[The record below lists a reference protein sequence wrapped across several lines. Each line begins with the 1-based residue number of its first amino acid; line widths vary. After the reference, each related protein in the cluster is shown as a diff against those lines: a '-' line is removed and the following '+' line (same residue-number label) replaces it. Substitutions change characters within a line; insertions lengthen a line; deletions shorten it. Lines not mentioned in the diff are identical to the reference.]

1 MCLVSQGRDMSA
13 NQRRVIR
20 TERLRSLRR
29 QRGQIAPIAL
39 FGVLIASAM
48 LVVMY
53 NAGHKI
59 TEKSQV
65 TNAADAAAYS
75 GAVWTARHL
84 NFMAYTNRAMIANH
98 VGVGHFV
105 SYVSWVRYIDETI
118 SFIANFAQFI
128 PYAGQYIEIVQEI
141 VAEIRDFTE
150 ESAEIAVPTM
160 DTWNASYRAAQMEA
174 QASLALNKLND
185 LMRRTGRAYDPNI
198 RINDRDELDA
208 MPSLLRGALET
219 RVLAQMYAV
228 PTFVER
234 YSADE
239 DEGSIEE
246 LIGSSARVNADT
258 TRWIAGER
266 GWRLNTFTRQFRKQ
280 GSTSHSQSDDS
291 ADWEA
296 RDSLQMRRR
305 ELFGWSRWS
314 NVGPG
319 ADASASEFDDEYEG
333 VPTYYNVA
341 GEPASEGLLISAV
354 ATRRHATIGER
365 DFRDVGRTG
374 VAADARAVVAA
385 LATARVEFRRPSD
398 GGFASLGRSTTE
410 YSNLFNPFWE
420 ARLVEA
426 DLGIGL

>member
-1 MCLVSQGRDMSA
+1 MHTTPFQPCIARRGRISA
-13 NQRRVIR
+13 
-20 TERLRSLRR
+20 RS
-29 QRGQIAPIAL
+29 RGQIAPIAL
-39 FGVLIASAM
+39 FGVLIASAV
-48 LVVMY
+48 LIVMY
-53 NAGHKI
+53 NVGNKV

-65 TNAADAAAYS
+65 ANAADAAAYS

-128 PYAGQYIEIVQEI
+128 PYAGQYVEIVQEI
-141 VAEIRDFTE
+141 VAEIREFTD
-150 ESAEIAVPTM
+150 ESAEFAVPTM

-174 QASLALNKLND
+174 QASLALNNLTE
-185 LMRRTGRAYDPNI
+185 LMRRTGQAHDPNI
-198 RINDRDELDA
+198 RINDRNEFGAL
-208 MPSLLRGALET
+208 PTLLRGALEA
-219 RVLAQMYAV
+219 RVLSQMHNV

-239 DEGSIEE
+239 DDGSIEE
-246 LIGSSARVNADT
+246 LIGSSARVDADT

-266 GWRLNTFTRQFRKQ
+266 GWRFNTFSRQFRKQ
-280 GSTSHSQSDDS
+280 GSTSHSQSEDS

-296 RDSLQMRRR
+296 TDRLQMRRR

-314 NVGPG
+314 NIGPT
-319 ADASASEFDDEYEG
+319 ADASASEFDDDYEG

-341 GEPASEGLLISAV
+341 GDPGSEALQIAAV
-354 ATRRHATIGER
+354 ATRRQSTVGER
-365 DFRDVGRTG
+365 DFRDIGRTG
-374 VAADARAVVAA
+374 AASDGAAVIAA
-385 LATARVEFRRPSD
+385 AAIARVEFRRPSNN
-398 GGFASLGRSTTE
+398 GFASLGRSIE

-420 ARLVEA
+420 ARLAEA
-426 DLGIGL
+426 DLGLGL

>member
-1 MCLVSQGRDMSA
+1 MTAGIHTTDGRA
-13 NQRRVIR
+13 PA
-20 TERLRSLRR
+20 LRR

-39 FGVLIASAM
+39 FGVLIASAV

-84 NFMAYTNRAMIANH
+84 NFMAYTNRAMVANH
-98 VGVGHFV
+98 IGVGHFV

-141 VAEIRDFTE
+141 IAEVRDFTE
-150 ESAEIAVPTM
+150 ESAEFVIPTM
-160 DTWNASYRAAQMEA
+160 DTWNASYRVAQMEA
-174 QASLALNKLND
+174 QASLALNNLTEV
-185 LMRRTGRAYDPNI
+185 MRRTAQAHDPNI
-198 RINDRDELDA
+198 RINDRNDFGS
-208 MPSLLRGALET
+208 MPSVLRGALET
-219 RVLAQMYAV
+219 RVLGQMYSV

-234 YSADE
+234 YTAGD
-239 DEGSIEE
+239 DDGNIEA
-246 LIGSSARVNADT
+246 LINSSARINADT

-266 GWRLNTFTRQFRKQ
+266 GWRFNTLTRQIRKQ
-280 GSTSHSQSDDS
+280 GSTSHSQSEDS

-296 RDSLQMRRR
+296 KDSLQMRKRQ
-305 ELFGWSRWS
+305 LFGWSRWS

-319 ADASASEFDDEYEG
+319 ADASASEFDDDYEG
-333 VPTYYNVA
+333 VPNYYNVA
-341 GEPASEGLLISAV
+341 GSPGTAGLTISAV
-354 ATRRHATIGER
+354 ATRRQNSIGER
-365 DFRDVGRTG
+365 DFRDIGRTG
-374 VAADARAVVAA
+374 VAADAGAVVAA
-385 LATARVEFRRPSD
+385 LATARVEFKRPTV
-398 GGFASLGRSTTE
+398 GFASLGERTTE

-420 ARLVEA
+420 ARLA
-426 DLGIGL
+426 ASDLGIGL

>member
-1 MCLVSQGRDMSA
+1 MSTTTLLHT
-13 NQRRVIR
+13 R
-20 TERLRSLRR
+20 TERHRSSRR

-39 FGVLIASAM
+39 FGVLIASAV

-59 TEKSQV
+59 TEKSHV
-65 TNAADAAAYS
+65 ANAADAAAYS

-84 NFMAYTNRAMIANH
+84 NFLAYTNRAMVANH

-128 PYAGQYIEIVQEI
+128 PYAGQYIEIVEEI
-141 VAEIRDFTE
+141 IAEVRDITE
-150 ESAEIAVPTM
+150 ESAEVVIPTM

-174 QASLALNKLND
+174 QASLALGNLTE
-185 LMRRTGRAYDPNI
+185 LMRRTAQAHDPNI
-198 RINDRDELDA
+198 RINDRNEFGS
-208 MPSLLRGALET
+208 MPSLLRGALEA
-219 RVLAQMYAV
+219 RVLAQMYNV

-239 DEGSIEE
+239 DDGNIEE

-266 GWRLNTFTRQFRKQ
+266 GWRFNTFTRQIRKR
-280 GSTSHSQSDDS
+280 GNTSHSQSEDS

-296 RDSLQMRRR
+296 QDSLQMRKRQ
-305 ELFGWSRWS
+305 LFGWSRWS

-319 ADASASEFDDEYEG
+319 ADASASEFDDDYEG
-333 VPTYYNVA
+333 VPNYYNVA
-341 GEPASEGLLISAV
+341 GEPGSEGLTISAV
-354 ATRRHATIGER
+354 ATRRQDTVAER
-365 DFRDVGRTG
+365 DFREVGRTG
-374 VAADARAVVAA
+374 VASDTRSVLAA
-385 LATARVEFRRPSD
+385 LATARVEFRRPTN
-398 GGFASLGRSTTE
+398 GFASLGRSSLE

-420 ARLVEA
+420 ARLSAA

>member
-1 MCLVSQGRDMSA
+1 MLSVQIGGRLMLITSTTQVTCTQA
-13 NQRRVIR
+13 A
-20 TERLRSLRR
+20 R

-39 FGVLIASAM
+39 FGVLIASAV

-53 NAGHKI
+53 NAGQKI
-59 TEKSQV
+59 TEKSHL

-98 VGVGHFV
+98 IGVGHFV

-141 VAEIRDFTE
+141 IAEVREFTDE
-150 ESAEIAVPTM
+150 EAEVVIPIM

-174 QASLALNKLND
+174 QASLALNNLTE
-185 LMRRTGRAYDPNI
+185 LMRRTAQAYDPNI
-198 RINDRDELDA
+198 RINDRDEFGS
-208 MPSLLRGALET
+208 MPTLLRTSLEA
-219 RVLAQMYAV
+219 RILSRMVSV

-239 DEGSIEE
+239 DDGAIEQ
-246 LIGSSARVNADT
+246 LIGSSVRVNADT

-266 GWRLNTFTRQFRKQ
+266 GWRLNTFSRQFRKQ
-280 GSTSHSQSDDS
+280 GSTSHSQSED
-291 ADWEA
+291 AANWEA
-296 RDSLQMRRR
+296 SDRLQMRRR

-314 NVGPG
+314 TIGPA
-319 ADASASEFDDEYEG
+319 ADASASEFDDDYEG
-333 VPTYYNVA
+333 VPNYYNVGGDPDSRSLEIA
-341 GEPASEGLLISAV
+341 AI
-354 ATRRHATIGER
+354 ATRRQSTLADR
-365 DFRDVGRTG
+365 DYRDVGRTG
-374 VAADARAVVAA
+374 AAADSGSVIAA
-385 LATARVEFRRPSD
+385 LAIARVEFSRPS
-398 GGFASLGRSTTE
+398 GLGFASLGRARE

-420 ARLVEA
+420 ARLAEA
-426 DLGIGL
+426 DLGLGL